1 MIKCSSVS
9 SYGLNCFLP
18 LDHFLVSKS
27 ISYNTK
33 LTIHCLHTHTHTRTA
48 VKANNDPLL
57 LSLFVSFGMGF
68 DCASGEEIRQVLEL
82 GALPD
87 SIVFAHPWKMSSH
100 LRFAGNTCI
109 KKLYLLL
116 DMLVKRM
123 FLL

>member
-1 MIKCSSVS
+1 M
-9 SYGLNCFLP
+9 
-18 LDHFLVSKS
+18 
-27 ISYNTK
+27 
-33 LTIHCLHTHTHTRTA
+33 HTHTHTHTA